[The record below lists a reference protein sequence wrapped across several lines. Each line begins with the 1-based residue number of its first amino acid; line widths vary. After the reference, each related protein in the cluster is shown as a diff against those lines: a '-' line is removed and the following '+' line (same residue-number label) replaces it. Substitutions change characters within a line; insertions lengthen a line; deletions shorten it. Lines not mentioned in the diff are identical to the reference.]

1 MSEAPG
7 GTALP
12 DIEACEEV
20 ALSLLRDAVQRCR
33 DQRLRFITITCMDM
47 GETFALYYHFDEK
60 LTMRHLLVFAPRD
73 AEVPSISDIYF
84 AAFLV
89 ENEIKELFGVHITG
103 IAIDY
108 HGHLLLT
115 EDNEPTPMVKI
126 RMEG

>member
-1 MSEAPG
+1 MSDAPG
-7 GTALP
+7 GAALP
-12 DIEACEEV
+12 DIEACEEIELS
-20 ALSLLRDAVQRCR
+20 ALRAAVQRCR

-60 LTMRHLLVFAPRD
+60 LKMRHLLVHAPRA
-73 AEVPSISDIYF
+73 AEVASISDIYF

-89 ENEIKELFGVHITG
+89 ENEVRELFGVNITG
-103 IAIDY
+103 MAIDY

-115 EDNEPTPMVKI
+115 EDNEPTPMAKV